1 MMEALECQSITKI
14 YTSGLIRKKMI
25 FGAKNVSFR
34 IRRSEIVGLVGE
46 SGSGKTTVARMILRL
61 IEPTSGD
68 ILLDGESIFS
78 YDMHDYYRRVQGVFQ
93 DPYSA
98 CNPFYRIDRILH
110 KALNLVSNNL
120 SSAEKN
126 DLIRSTLKAVM
137 LNPDEVL
144 GRFPHQLS
152 GGQMQRILVARAL
165 LVGSELLLADE
176 PTSMIDAST
185 RAGIL
190 NLLLDLK
197 ENRGL
202 SILFITHD
210 IGQAQYLS
218 DRILVMNKGEV
229 VEEGATDEIFSR
241 PKHSYTKKLLASAP
255 RLYEKW
261 EWEPEEV

>member
-1 MMEALECQSITKI
+1 MEAFLECENLTKI
-14 YTSGLIRKKMI
+14 YTSGLIRRKTI
-25 FGAKNVSFR
+25 FGAKDVTFN
-34 IRRSEIVGLVGE
+34 IKKGEIVGLVGE
-46 SGSGKTTVARMILRL
+46 SGSGKTTVARMVLRM
-61 IEPTSGD
+61 IEPTSGN
-68 ILLDGESIFS
+68 ILLDGENIFS
-78 YDMHDYYRRVQGVFQ
+78 YNLKDYYRRVQAIFQ

-98 CNPFYRIDRILH
+98 CNPFYRVDRILD
-110 KALNLVSNNL
+110 KVLGLLGNPPSRD
-120 SSAEKN
+120 EK
-126 DLIRSTLKAVM
+126 DGIIRSTLKAVM

-152 GGQMQRILVARAL
+152 GGQMQRILIARAL
-165 LVGSELLLADE
+165 LVGSELLVADE

-197 ENRGL
+197 EEREL

-210 IGQAQYLS
+210 IGQTQYLS

-229 VEEGATDEIFSR
+229 VEEGLRDEVFFK
-241 PKHSYTKKLLASAP
+241 PKHPYTKTLLASAP

-261 EWEPEEV
+261 EWEAT

>member
-1 MMEALECQSITKI
+1 METLEAFLECENLTKI
-14 YTSGLIRKKMI
+14 YTAGLIKRKTNY
-25 FGAKNVSFR
+25 GAKDVSFK
-34 IRRSEIVGLVGE
+34 IKKGEIVGLVGE
-46 SGSGKTTVARMILRL
+46 SGSGKTTVARMILRM
-61 IEPTSGD
+61 IEPTSGN
-68 ILLDGESIFS
+68 ILLDGENIFS
-78 YDMHDYYRRVQGVFQ
+78 YNIKDYYRRVQAIFQ

-98 CNPFYRIDRILH
+98 CNPFYRVDRILD
-110 KALNLVSNNL
+110 KALKLIGVPPPSD
-120 SSAEKN
+120 EK
-126 DLIRSTLKAVM
+126 DGIIRSTLKAVM

-152 GGQMQRILVARAL
+152 GGQMQRILIARAL
-165 LVGSELLLADE
+165 LVGSELLVADE

-197 ENRGL
+197 EERRL

-218 DRILVMNKGEV
+218 DRILVMNKGEI
-229 VEEGATDEIFSR
+229 VEEGLRDEVFYR
-241 PKHSYTKKLLASAP
+241 PKHPYTKMLLASAP

-261 EWEPEEV
+261 EWD

>member
-1 MMEALECQSITKI
+1 
-14 YTSGLIRKKMI
+14 
-25 FGAKNVSFR
+25 
-34 IRRSEIVGLVGE
+34 
-46 SGSGKTTVARMILRL
+46 
-61 IEPTSGD
+61 P
-68 ILLDGESIFS
+68 
-78 YDMHDYYRRVQGVFQ
+78 
-93 DPYSA
+93 
-98 CNPFYRIDRILH
+98 
-110 KALNLVSNNL
+110 
-120 SSAEKN
+120 EKN
-126 DLIRSTLKAVM
+126 DLIRSTLKTVM

-197 ENRGL
+197 EDREL

-218 DRILVMNKGEV
+218 DKILVMNKGEV
-229 VEEGATDEIFSR
+229 VEEGARDEIFSH
-241 PKHSYTKKLLASAP
+241 PKHPYTKMLLSSAP

-261 EWEPEEV
+261 EWGPEEL

>member
-1 MMEALECQSITKI
+1 MEYLECQNLTKV
-14 YTSGLIRKKMI
+14 YTSGLIRRKTI

-34 IRRSEIVGLVGE
+34 VKKGEIVGLVGE

-68 ILLDGESIFS
+68 IVLDGESIFS
-78 YDMHDYYRRVQGVFQ
+78 YSINDYYRRVQGIFQ

-98 CNPFYRIDRILH
+98 CNPFYRIDRILD
-110 KALNLVSNNL
+110 KAINLVSDSI
-120 SSAEKN
+120 SSTEKN
-126 DLIRSTLKAVM
+126 DLIKSTLKAVM

-165 LVGSELLLADE
+165 LIGSELLLADE

-229 VEEGATDEIFSR
+229 VEEGTRDEVFSR
-241 PKHSYTKKLLASAP
+241 PKHPYTKTLLSSAP
-255 RLYEKW
+255 KLYEKW
-261 EWEPEEV
+261 EWGPEEI

>member
-1 MMEALECQSITKI
+1 MEILECQGLTKI
-14 YTSGLIRKKMI
+14 YTSGLIKKKTI
-25 FGAKNVSFR
+25 YGAKNVSFY
-34 IRRSEIVGLVGE
+34 IRKGEIVGLVGE

-78 YDMHDYYRRVQGVFQ
+78 YDIRDYYKRVQGVFQ

-98 CNPFYRIDRILH
+98 CNPFYRIDRILE
-110 KALNLVSNNL
+110 KALDLVSSNL

-152 GGQMQRILVARAL
+152 GGQLQRILVARAL

-197 ENRGL
+197 EERGL

-218 DRILVMNKGEV
+218 NRIIVMNNGEI
-229 VEEGATDEIFSR
+229 VEQGAADEIFSS
-241 PKHSYTKKLLASAP
+241 PKHPYTKMLLASAP

-261 EWEPEEV
+261 EWEDL